1 MNNIICVVRDQQFK
15 DKAKQLNLS
24 EDALESIVHKFK
36 NDLQDS
42 EAFPSD
48 SYIRAQ
54 FAVSNIVN
62 PKDYDNLKAIWDAEF
77 SQPITVDSLAEAITF
92 RDEAAKYFKPEAIA
106 VKPQSDGTFKIIIA
120 APQKPTAN
128 APQVGEKKPI
138 VYNEEQEAAI
148 EAAVKHINAVRSG
161 RSKQKFFTIQ
171 GKAGTGK
178 TTIVNEIL
186 NRLKFQG
193 YVTPT
198 VIMGALAHKA
208 TTVLKE
214 KISPEVK
221 QKYRF
226 ENRTIAGMLGMRE
239 NDRTGEFEPVKG
251 QRPPIQLAS
260 IVIVDE
266 ASMVNEEQLA
276 LILEATKNRSI
287 PVIFLGDIGQLPP
300 IRTTSFYKKKNI
312 NPNEISPIFT
322 DSSIPKSMLSVRV
335 RQGEDS
341 PVLEYAD
348 NYWNYSQEKRETY
361 PNDLH
366 SKSKVT
372 DKGALIIQRKEVDLV
387 KQLLP
392 LFREAKRIGN
402 PNLVKI
408 VTYTTNSNRGKES
421 AVDRYNRLIRE
432 ALYPGSK
439 TDTFEEGDLIIFN
452 DTYGDEDGAIP
463 NSTEA
468 SVIKVRPCDSALPKI
483 EGVELEEVERAYITI
498 RTKDGQQV
506 EVPAIVPTKE
516 NRAKHNRNINKL
528 KKHRSDV
535 YNKGGNYGEAKY
547 AYEHYKNKYAA
558 NIGYAYAISSHK
570 SQGSTYDV
578 VAVDAVDINGV
589 RAEEVSLKTK
599 ARSIYTGLTRASN
612 VTIVSSNTTNEGTIY
627 TDIKGINDRINSVKN
642 GTATDET
649 FVPETEED
657 YFSEVTE
664 DDLDDLIHDPEAKKK
679 ALRKRGNME
688 DVKVNASDEKA
699 RIEKL
704 KESDDDEVNLEKDD
718 WDDDLDDDEDEG
730 NSEEDEEEETSA
742 QDRTYADFVAKQKQ
756 LNSIIKFN
764 RKTHTYF
771 INGKQADFSV
781 TQFRD
786 FIFGK
791 GKRKENDFLRI
802 ASRLGNTHDSFLR
815 DYFAGEIKDS
825 YPNLNKEQV
834 KKLRIQAAKL
844 ETKLR
849 EQLGE
854 DVIFITDEDL
864 LKVASTVTYD
874 GKSYTVAGTLD
885 MVAIDSK
892 GNIYIVDFKTHRA
905 NLNEELSDDD
915 KEGYAF
921 QVTLYNAMVASNPLF
936 KNKLRSN
943 YIAQFNIKY
952 ADPRQNEYS
961 FDDEQVFISINGED
975 VELQDAQKDSKVPYK
990 AGVFSNLISLNADIE
1005 DMDIEVSPIKTSI
1018 QKREE
1023 SKKVGEKTAVEPKRY
1038 SAQMVKFYG
1047 KKKRDGIKAVSTF
1060 GAILEG
1066 KRTATTRWN
1075 NLDFWKKVKVGDII
1089 TFKNS
1094 EGKEVNVR
1102 VTVAPHK
1109 LTKDTDPEEWSKK
1122 EGWSIEKF
1130 NEDVLP
1136 HIKKDDAYQLEY
1148 EVIKDKPSSIEI
1160 NSKSGK
1166 YAVLSNFGDK
1176 EFTIDGKTFPTVE
1189 HYFQWAKAIH
1199 CKDYAMANRIKKA
1212 TSAKQAKYL
1221 GSHELNMSKEQQKS
1235 WDKFSRNVMKKGM
1248 KEALEQNEDAK
1259 DLLLSTGTVL
1269 LTHYL
1274 GGPFADVLME
1284 LREEFGGAGK
1294 PENAKEIEKKIKE
1307 EAKKSKEVPQA
1318 PTKKNEGTKNSSW
1331 TRRGEK
1337 QIKISTEGYRKGD
1350 PKNNPDVAYV
1360 FTENAQAASSLYKGA
1375 QGYASKVEA
1384 QNPKLKLA
1392 VSDVKGTNQA
1402 GIRMDLNG
1410 KAYPN
1415 TYGIVVKKR
1424 QQDEDGNWLSKEG
1437 QFKDTDEDFEIFK
1450 EFNNFFFDRL
1460 SEAPQKKIIFPSQM
1474 ALGKSALPKRFAEW
1488 LANELNTK
1496 YGIQSTILKNKTA
1509 GYEGYGL
1516 SIDSIEEKKIDE
1528 TDETTFNNTKNN
1540 ANDSERFAGVEESEK
1555 TINSDK
1561 TILSNEELAYWNK
1574 KGVDKKPRILVGSE
1588 RTDPAFHVEEI
1599 LDIINGNK
1607 TVNEWGIKDGKRVV
1621 VNTVSGHDFAG
1632 LYLITK
1638 HDGLPMLK
1646 LLQTK
1651 IPKLIHF
1658 SITSLGGTKW
1668 EPGVMKYNDLLDR
1681 IEDYLKQGLDPESV
1695 TIRIDPIVPGVT
1707 TKEDIENIVKRA
1719 SSMGIKRIRFSIM
1732 DAYFNTRKAMSDLGY
1747 DFSTYYGDNFFA
1759 NEDYINDICDFMLSL
1774 KDKYGITLGTCAEKI
1789 SRKGISKEG
1798 CLSVAAINNMLGTSI
1813 EDRGTDNNNQR
1824 KLCSCYGGK
1833 IDALQYNAKC
1843 ASHCIYCYAKHENDT
1858 ALKYYNE
1865 DGTLKNNKY
1874 TQSRPS
1880 SSNLHVEKISDRYTP
1895 KTSSDV
1901 EQFNTA
1907 AEALRKQGWHVEFY
1921 SKKSRTSTPKAKAGD
1936 TPFTAALRALGRF
1949 DVVDLRVLTSDELK
1963 EKDKSLDGW
1972 SPLTKQSKIKRF
1984 LYNATKTSYAIDANL
1999 PEDASDNLKSQLA
2012 VIKEHNDEA
2021 DSANLRGATA
2031 SRFNLSQE
2039 EVNSLAKTLYNQK
2052 VRVANFIRDVIKEY
2066 YGVDAPTLKNK
2077 LHAQETQEEIAAEE
2091 ASAEPSYVND
2101 VMTISIDG
2109 NPKKGFFELV
2119 KDAEE
2124 NSYSVHFKTK
2134 SKKAMNESDFAEE
2147 ALEDSEKEDLF
2158 KALIFAIPEGG
2169 IVSTWGTLTKGGIS
2183 ALDSLAKRSNGSLSK
2198 IGDKTAK
2205 NTEGSD
2211 IMIPVYAKLTEDEI
2225 IANNLAKIRKTT
2237 AVQKK
2242 HELPKFSGEFYG
2254 IKQYTGDTG
2263 IYTGIF
2269 NITLQGSTGIDS
2281 IDITDGSKNDELA
2294 SLIKAL
2300 PYSSIVSLNRSN
2312 VNANFLYTLDEMLRN
2327 PTLYAVW
2334 GSDSISI
2341 DPNSVEG
2348 MIAKEYARTNKKFP
2362 YNSKTGELKLPKFT
2376 VGKSYDKIQRIA
2388 SYNKLINNDV
2398 LTQEELRK
2406 LSKATMY
2413 KLSEFITMI
2422 QSYKNGYQKLFGEN
2436 TDKDFTQMSRI
2447 QIINEISIK
2456 NLLLK
2461 VRERVFDSRIAPDT
2475 TSEATLDKMDVIFEN
2490 WDAFVELGYD
2500 TLIGL
2505 EEIALDGGDRIK
2517 NDLND
2522 NTDEEDES
2530 IVQELF
2536 GSSIEHWQVGFRQV
2550 SAFNSLSKMIKRT
2563 MDSLYVLD
2571 ENGNQKFNEF
2581 GIADHLDAQ
2590 EAVSKILNFTQG
2602 AQSLD
2607 AKDASGNLLHN
2618 SMISKLKENLN
2629 AEPWLQQ
2636 VIDLLEDKY
2645 DEKDNLIKKADEQFK
2660 AQFYSNF
2667 KKYFQKY
2674 AITYKKRTKTREG
2687 FKDEILVKV
2696 INESPYSE
2704 VLLNESRARENS
2716 FAIGGFKLKNKDGS
2730 INLEALKKLKELSAK
2745 LSDFRE
2751 KVDGTKGKVSELIDL
2766 NEYHNTIKDVIDLLG
2781 MASPESETLNNLFAV
2796 KTNLREFSKRLE
2808 YLVDKIENIKKSE
2821 SITGFREYKQM
2832 LDVLAKQMGLE
2843 MESVSY
2849 ESGKMY
2855 YSYVLPSYLG
2865 RLVTKLKSENMS
2877 PEEYREFL
2885 QKEYLSYKWFAKDI
2899 KGRTKIRCRWL
2910 DRLSRSDD
2918 ARKNFTHVTSLHYL
2932 GTDYTAKTPVEY
2944 IASMMKMFFFDNNKK
2959 WAYFRVPMLSNKP
2972 SEEYIKF
2979 ERITRNYQDLITG
2992 YMWDVFTQE
3001 LDRIQAVRQR
3011 QKTIDDDQKIV
3022 SKGKKETFD
3031 KRGLEFV
3038 FEDYLQ
3044 KYLDGSYINDFDTS
3058 TVQYGS
3064 EEEVEQLLKEKE
3076 QADRFHE
3083 LLNKK
3088 LDGTISEES
3097 TENAELMEL
3106 FKVFTKK
3113 GFEENYQAAKQQWID
3128 EGFIQV
3134 DAEGK
3139 ITKVF
3144 NNMKLS
3150 EDDLKEFFW
3159 NDAFAATQI
3168 LELTITDMAFAV
3180 DTEDLQKRLAQ
3191 LHAPGT
3197 QANILA
3203 KDSKGNLYTKDGI
3216 ERTIYIKDDMVKS
3229 SMLANLK
3236 MAKEQIILDTPKE
3249 RRVHVEAQLNGV
3261 ISSFEKINFADA
3273 QGYSCP
3279 SSYRKKMGIFGNWD
3293 ARMEDA
3299 YEKVI
3304 HPEQYPDVN
3313 LSDMLDVLWQPLKP
3327 FVYTQLRKPG
3337 YNDILPEIKVPVQN
3351 KNSEYVLVMAD
3362 AVLRYAGMPN
3372 KLQAIYDFMEES
3384 QHNADGTLNGQG
3396 IDTIQFM
3403 SAVNM
3408 GCSGVID
3415 LNDTVDKNGEVTHYK
3430 TEEEIKEELG
3440 KAYEWD
3446 EEGNRVYSQDYV
3458 HEIPFEDYIIQ
3469 QNVPSHFMKHEQA
3482 HGSQDRILTFADM
3495 LDVDPYTGETNYLVI
3510 DNKKVSVAKAKKNY
3524 FQAIAD
3530 NINDSVQELVRR
3542 FNLEN
3547 EDSRAR
3553 NEAISKVLQDTIL
3566 KDSRYGSDLLWAC
3579 STNEYGE
3586 FNIPLSDPIQSNRI
3600 QQLLNSIIKNTI
3612 NKQEIAGG
3620 PLVQVSSWGLSTSLN
3635 IRFKDSDNNLLLTEK
3650 EFNNL
3655 KDPFPNESIT
3665 PRGYREQTK
3674 DSFWKW
3680 KSVDGYDTYEE
3691 YIEDQAGVAYFES
3704 LVPIPDENF
3713 AKDFMKKDANGNEY
3727 IDVAEIE
3734 KVNSDMLNM
3743 IGYRIPTENKYSM
3756 IPIKV
3761 VGFLPRTGGEGIML
3775 PADIT
3780 NLAGSDFDIDKDYIM
3795 KMVFNRIER
3804 GGKVIYEKPT
3814 EGRAARNNLIIATQL
3829 AVLQSEQVQKQ
3840 LFTPGNFEEPKK
3852 FGYRI
3857 SYIQNEARRTG
3868 VSPEELWQT
3877 TDNWDN
3883 DKLKDSNKATKN
3895 LIFNNVQV
3903 QFHKQNMTAGKLI
3916 GIFAQANVSHA
3927 FISLNDEAS
3936 LMIPSEYSFSL
3947 NGIKVEGNFAIDSV
3961 LTKDK
3966 STNISNNLASL
3977 LAASVDAVKD
3987 PILNLM
3993 NININTANMVTAMI
4007 RMGFSLQTVSL
4018 LASQP
4023 IIVDL
4028 IRDYAIQKANS
4039 YVDIGEL
4046 ISSYKENMPEDVKQI
4061 EDIKVTDQDLIAN
4074 LTGEEPTTNYMVL
4087 EIFDRMRTIAD
4098 TFGDITHMT
4107 RYNSVTSAV
4116 GPFASDSMTQR
4127 TKDKAFN
4134 DNAMIGTAVKEAC
4147 NNPILSAFR
4156 DGSNYI
4162 ERQLLGRNLIQAESK
4177 FELLLEKLGKKLG
4190 FSRGVPAKYANAF
4203 SDFYM
4208 SFYVNAGQ
4216 ESVFDLSYDNRKYVL
4231 TQFPKEFLRLK
4242 SKYKDNL
4249 LINSIQYVESDR
4261 EEFGFLQLKTR
4272 GLNSTVMEDLKQ
4284 AWVSLYEDE
4293 NTRDLAINLVQY
4305 NFFRGSFGFSPKTF
4319 MSLTP
4324 NTVKS
4329 NLNGYIEV
4337 LNSKDSRV
4345 KTMDMDNRIINQ
4357 FILHNQKLIIDRFT
4371 GLEDYNPVEIYDDVY
4386 GEVIQLDRKP
4396 KEPEEDKGK
4405 KKKKTPK
4412 TLKASRPIIKI
4423 DNDFYFVIPKE
4434 DSSILVVKKVD
4445 ALGGDG
4451 QGFEISVDED
4461 FPKSIYSSDFKSTR
4475 KDSSEDEGGLF
4486 KKDNISEEAAEVLLD
4501 QLFEDDDTLGD
4512 VVEMPASK
4520 AIDEINKELSSRSIH
4535 KKVLNKGKNVKTIMK
4550 LLDKL
4555 EGISN
4560 PRELLNKSERTLSDE
4575 GFCN

>member
-36 NDLQDS
+36 NDLQNP

-77 SQPITVDSLAEAITF
+77 SQPITVDSLAEAVNF
-92 RDEAAKYFKPEAIA
+92 RDEAAKYFKPEAIT
-106 VKPQSDGTFKIIIA
+106 VKPQSDYTFKIIIA

-128 APQVGEKKPI
+128 VSQVGKKKPI

-251 QRPPIQLAS
+251 QRPPIQSAS

-348 NYWNYSQEKRETY
+348 NYWNYSQGKRETY

-392 LFREAKRIGN
+392 LFREAKRTGN

-408 VTYTTNSNRGKES
+408 VTYTTNSSRGKES

-452 DTYGDEDGAIP
+452 DTYGDEDGSIP

-516 NRAKHNRNINKL
+516 NRARHNRNINKL
-528 KKHRSDV
+528 RKHRSDV

-612 VTIVSSNTTNEGTIY
+612 ITIVSSNTTNEGTIY

-642 GTATDET
+642 GTATNET

-664 DDLDDLIHDPEAKKK
+664 DDLDDLIHDPETKKK
-679 ALRKRGNME
+679 TLRKRGNME
-688 DVKVNASDEKA
+688 DVKVNASDERA

-718 WDDDLDDDEDEG
+718 WDDDLDDDEDED
-730 NSEEDEEEETSA
+730 NSEEDEEEGTSA

-771 INGKQADFSV
+771 INGKQTDFSV

-854 DVIFITDEDL
+854 DVIFVTDEDL

-905 NLNEELSDDD
+905 NLNEGLSDDD

-975 VELQDAQKDSKVPYK
+975 IELQDAQKDGKVPYK

-1122 EGWSIEKF
+1122 EGWSVEKF
-1130 NEDVLP
+1130 NEDILP
-1136 HIKKDDAYQLEY
+1136 HIKKGDAYQLEY

-1199 CKDYAMANRIKKA
+1199 CKDYAIANRIKKA

-1259 DLLLSTGTVL
+1259 DLLLSTGTAL

-1274 GGPFADVLME
+1274 GGYFADVLME

-1294 PENAKEIEKKIKE
+1294 PEDAKEIEKKVKE
-1307 EAKKSKEVPQA
+1307 EAKKRKEVPEA
-1318 PTKKNEGTKNSSW
+1318 PSKKEKSTTPKEW
-1331 TRRGEK
+1331 VRRGEK
-1337 QIKISTEGYRKGD
+1337 QLKVSTEGYRKGD
-1350 PKNNPDVAYV
+1350 PQDNPDVAYV
-1360 FTENAQAASSLYKGA
+1360 FTENAQAATQLYDFSEGQKKLYDKY
-1375 QGYASKVEA
+1375 GYDYFPGTA
-1384 QNPKLKLA
+1384 KLN

-1402 GIRMDLNG
+1402 GIRTDSKGNRSEN
-1410 KAYPN
+1410 AF
-1415 TYGIVVKKR
+1415 GIVVKKQ
-1424 QQDEDGNWLSKEG
+1424 QQDKNGNWLAKEG
-1437 QFKDTDEDFEIFK
+1437 QFEDTDEDFEMFK
-1450 EFNNFFFDRL
+1450 DYNERFFNELANSGL
-1460 SEAPQKKIIFPSQM
+1460 KKIIFPSQM
-1474 ALGKSALPKRFAEW
+1474 ALGKAALPKRFAEW
-1488 LANELNTK
+1488 LANELNNR
-1496 YGIQSTILKNKTA
+1496 YGIQSTILKNETT

-1516 SIDSIEEKKIDE
+1516 SIDSIKEKK
-1528 TDETTFNNTKNN
+1528 
-1540 ANDSERFAGVEESEK
+1540 
-1555 TINSDK
+1555 
-1561 TILSNEELAYWNK
+1561 
-1574 KGVDKKPRILVGSE
+1574 VD
-1588 RTDPAFHVEEI
+1588 
-1599 LDIINGNK
+1599 
-1607 TVNEWGIKDGKRVV
+1607 
-1621 VNTVSGHDFAG
+1621 
-1632 LYLITK
+1632 
-1638 HDGLPMLK
+1638 
-1646 LLQTK
+1646 
-1651 IPKLIHF
+1651 
-1658 SITSLGGTKW
+1658 
-1668 EPGVMKYNDLLDR
+1668 
-1681 IEDYLKQGLDPESV
+1681 
-1695 TIRIDPIVPGVT
+1695 
-1707 TKEDIENIVKRA
+1707 
-1719 SSMGIKRIRFSIM
+1719 
-1732 DAYFNTRKAMSDLGY
+1732 
-1747 DFSTYYGDNFFA
+1747 
-1759 NEDYINDICDFMLSL
+1759 
-1774 KDKYGITLGTCAEKI
+1774 
-1789 SRKGISKEG
+1789 
-1798 CLSVAAINNMLGTSI
+1798 
-1813 EDRGTDNNNQR
+1813 
-1824 KLCSCYGGK
+1824 
-1833 IDALQYNAKC
+1833 
-1843 ASHCIYCYAKHENDT
+1843 
-1858 ALKYYNE
+1858 
-1865 DGTLKNNKY
+1865 
-1874 TQSRPS
+1874 
-1880 SSNLHVEKISDRYTP
+1880 SNLHIEKISDRYTA
-1895 KTSSDV
+1895 KESSESDV
-1901 EQFNTA
+1901 LNEKA
-1907 AEALRKQGWHVEFY
+1907 SALRKQGWHVEFY
-1921 SKKSRTSTPKAKAGD
+1921 SKKAK
-1936 TPFTAALRALGRF
+1936 
-1949 DVVDLRVLTSDELK
+1949 
-1963 EKDKSLDGW
+1963 DG
-1972 SPLTKQSKIKRF
+1972 SHS
-1984 LYNATKTSYAIDANL
+1984 N
-1999 PEDASDNLKSQLA
+1999 E
-2012 VIKEHNDEA
+2012 
-2021 DSANLRGATA
+2021 
-2031 SRFNLSQE
+2031 
-2039 EVNSLAKTLYNQK
+2039 
-2052 VRVANFIRDVIKEY
+2052 
-2066 YGVDAPTLKNK
+2066 
-2077 LHAQETQEEIAAEE
+2077 
-2091 ASAEPSYVND
+2091 

-2109 NPKKGFFELV
+2109 NPKKGFFELEI
-2119 KDAEE
+2119 DSLEE
-2124 NSYSVHFKTK
+2124 GGFSCAVHFKTK
-2134 SKKAMNESDFAEE
+2134 SKKAMNESEFAEE

-2169 IVSTWGTLTKGGIS
+2169 TVSTWGTLTKGGIS

-2198 IGDKTAK
+2198 IGDKTVK
-2205 NTEGSD
+2205 NTEGND

-2237 AVQKK
+2237 AIQKK
-2242 HELPKFSGEFYG
+2242 HELPNFSGEFYG

-2312 VNANFLYTLDEMLRN
+2312 VNANFLYTLDEMLKN

-2341 DPNSVEG
+2341 DPNSAEG
-2348 MIAKEYARTNKKFP
+2348 MIAKEYARTNKKFQ

-2422 QSYKNGYQKLFGEN
+2422 QSYKNGYRKLFGED

-2447 QIINEISIK
+2447 QIINEIGIK

-2461 VRERVFDSRIAPDT
+2461 VRERVFDSEVASDNI
-2475 TSEATLDKMDVIFEN
+2475 SEATRDKMDVVFEN

-2530 IVQELF
+2530 VVQELF

-2607 AKDASGNLLHN
+2607 AKDASGNLLPN
-2618 SMISKLKENLN
+2618 SMISMLKERLN

-2645 DEKDNLIKKADEQFK
+2645 DEESNLIKKADEQFK

-2674 AITYKKRTKTREG
+2674 TITYKKRTKTKEG

-2751 KVDGTKGKVSELIDL
+2751 KVDGTKGKVSELVDL
-2766 NEYHNTIKDVIDLLG
+2766 NEYHSTIKDVIDLLG
-2781 MASPESETLNNLFAV
+2781 MSSPESETLNNLFAV
-2796 KTNLREFSKRLE
+2796 KTNLKEFSKRLE

-2877 PEEYREFL
+2877 DEEYKEFL
-2885 QKEYLSYKWFAKDI
+2885 QNEYLSYKWFAKDV

-2910 DRLSRSDD
+2910 DRLSRSKE
-2918 ARKNFTHVTSLHYL
+2918 ARDNFTHVTSLHYL

-2979 ERITRNYQDLITG
+2979 ERITGNYQDLITG

-3022 SKGKKETFD
+3022 SKGKKGTFD

-3076 QADRFHE
+3076 QADRFHD

-3249 RRVHVEAQLNGV
+3249 RRAHVAAQLDGV

-3362 AVLRYAGMPN
+3362 AILRYAGMPN

-3415 LNDTVDKNGEVTHYK
+3415 LNDTVDKNGEVTYYK

-3495 LDVDPYTGETNYLVI
+3495 LDVDPYTGEINYLII
-3510 DNKKVSVAKAKKNY
+3510 DGKKVSVAEAKKNY
-3524 FQAIAD
+3524 FKAIAD

-3547 EDSRAR
+3547 KDQRAR
-3553 NEAISKVLQDTIL
+3553 NEAISEVLQDTIL

-3635 IRFKDSDNNLLLTEK
+3635 IRFKDSDGNLLLTEK

-3734 KVNSDMLNM
+3734 KVNPDMLNM

-3795 KMVFNRIER
+3795 KMVFNRVEKN
-3804 GGKVIYEKPT
+3804 GKVIYEKPT
-3814 EGRAARNNLIIATQL
+3814 KGRAARNNLIIATQL

-3868 VSPEELWQT
+3868 VSPEKLWQA

-3883 DKLKDSNKATKN
+3883 DQLKDANKATKN

-3966 STNISNNLASL
+3966 STNISSNLASL

-4107 RYNSVTSAV
+4107 RYNSVISAV

-4134 DNAMIGTAVKEAC
+4134 DNAMIGTAIKEAC

-4177 FELLLEKLGKKLG
+4177 FESLLEKLGKKLG

-4371 GLEDYNPVEIYDDVY
+4371 GLENYNPVEIYDDVY

-4396 KEPEEDKGK
+4396 KEPEENKGK
-4405 KKKKTPK
+4405 KKKKTSK

-4475 KDSSEDEGGLF
+4475 KDSSEDEGGSF

-4501 QLFEDDDTLGD
+4501 QLFEDDDTLED
-4512 VVEMPASK
+4512 VVGMPASK